1 MINIH
6 DKEKVFEI
14 INNFQKD
21 AKPLFGKLTSQHVLE
36 HLMMSL
42 HISTG
47 KRVIEFKG
55 NEEMAQKIKANL
67 IYTDAEVPEGVKNP
81 LMTDELPELK
91 FENIE
96 IAKQHLKSELEYFF
110 EYKKNN
116 PNAKSVHMRMNE
128 LTMDEWS
135 VMHGKH
141 FTHHFKQYGLI

>member
-14 INNFQKD
+14 IDKFQKD
-21 AKPLFGKLTSQHVLE
+21 ATPLFGKLTPQHVLE

-55 NEEMAQKIKANL
+55 NEELAQKIKANL
-67 IYTDAEVPEGVKNP
+67 IYTDSEVPEGVKNP
-81 LMTDELPELK
+81 LMTDDLPELK

-96 IAKQHLKSELEYFF
+96 IAKQNLKNELEYFY

-116 PNAKSVHMRMNE
+116 PNAKLVHMRMNE
-128 LTMDEWS
+128 LTMDEWT

-141 FTHHFKQYGLI
+141 FKHHFKQYGLI